1 MSNVTAVENAQA
13 AKQAAEL
20 KAKKE
25 ISYYKELANDKIS
38 DAISKKNDAISKS
51 KKEVALAKKHEKIA
65 WGSLLATL
73 FCCLIAYPTFLYDIG
88 SFILE
93 PISWIMEA
101 LNDYAAWLE
110 QPYYSRYVNGTERL
124 YAYSLGMTW
133 LLRVTSLILITSLT
147 AGGCYGIFKACLY
160 YKSRWCSLSLK
171 VLLVSLAVIIVFGDS
186 IRRYVP
192 INLVLL
198 LILVQAAYIGIII
211 YLDLYFENRGE
222 WVHWDELQNQ

>member
-1 MSNVTAVENAQA
+1 
-13 AKQAAEL
+13 
-20 KAKKE
+20 
-25 ISYYKELANDKIS
+25 
-38 DAISKKNDAISKS
+38 
-51 KKEVALAKKHEKIA
+51 
-65 WGSLLATL
+65 
-73 FCCLIAYPTFLYDIG
+73 
-88 SFILE
+88 
-93 PISWIMEA
+93 
-101 LNDYAAWLE
+101 
-110 QPYYSRYVNGTERL
+110 
-124 YAYSLGMTW
+124 MTW

-147 AGGCYGIFKACLY
+147 AGGCYGIFKTCLY